1 MIDFIQFL
9 EERAKFDTTLQ
20 YHDKLNP
27 LLWKNEKL
35 RKEVYDALLRIAH
48 DWAEFSRIPFSNIKD
63 IVITGGNCNYNY
75 TAFSDIDIH
84 LIVDMKGII
93 KDPDILD
100 DWLYDKKV
108 LWAKYHPNIR
118 IKGYPVELY
127 AEDHRQKNVKGQGV
141 YSLVS
146 DEWISK
152 PEHQGV
158 AELFSDKNLIRKI
171 KYYMKQIDS
180 FTNEF
185 TYATKETINQA
196 KKLKARFHK
205 MRASGIQKSG
215 EFAHENLIYKALRNM
230 GKIDQLNDFLRHAED
245 REYSVD

>member
-1 MIDFIQFL
+1 MIDFSFFL
-9 EERAKFDTTLQ
+9 TERAKFDTTLM

-27 LLWKNEKL
+27 LLWKKDRL
-35 RKEVYDALLRIAH
+35 RKDVLNALLRIAH
-48 DWAEFSRIPFSNIKD
+48 DWATFSRISFDSIKD
-63 IVITGGNCNYNY
+63 IIITGGNCNYNY
-75 TAFSDIDIH
+75 TSFSDLDLH
-84 LIVDMKGII
+84 LVVDMKNII

-127 AEDHRQKNVKGQGV
+127 AQDEKQSIMKSQGV
-141 YSLVS
+141 YSLIQ
-146 DEWISK
+146 DEWLAK
-152 PEHQGV
+152 PTRQNV
-158 AELFSDKNLIRKI
+158 QDLNNDKNLIRKI

-196 KKLKARFHK
+196 RKLKARFHR
-205 MRASGIQKSG
+205 MRAAGIQKSG

-230 GKIDQLNDFLRHAED
+230 GKLDQLNDFLRYAED
-245 REYSVD
+245 REYSID